1 MRRLSTKARRRVSAR
16 GRGMRSGGEAR
27 SSEIPVSSDADTRG
41 TGKDAVSVAVCRVR
55 RRRADPVP
63 YGETR
68 KPGGCNKSLRQITSR
83 MFHVKHSG
91 RSPAI
96 VSRETFGAFS
106 FGNSAVCGALFRARR
121 STRCRAIV
129 RNPVSSRPILSLSPS
144 SPPVISRALL
154 LAPRLRAPPP
164 SAARVL
170 IEDPPPPIRPSF
182 RTPLRQRRSNV
193 VRRLALCLFPR
204 KMASRQQK
212 RPRDARS
219 RSTGHHRG
227 FKQDVFHPY
236 LAHLCYNF

>member
-91 RSPAI
+91 RYLPEAFVTAPRFSSLPIRHRIRSSATNPAN
-96 VSRETFGAFS
+96 
-106 FGNSAVCGALFRARR
+106 GNGHRVLPRSARVGIRRNGDFARARLSAR
-121 STRCRAIV
+121 SHPA
-129 RNPVSSRPILSLSPS
+129 
-144 SPPVISRALL
+144 
-154 LAPRLRAPPP
+154 
-164 SAARVL
+164 AARGYPPAGLCRQPSHNEVL
-170 IEDPPPPIRPSF
+170 ARHPP
-182 RTPLRQRRSNV
+182 
-193 VRRLALCLFPR
+193 
-204 KMASRQQK
+204 
-212 RPRDARS
+212 ARAKCDL
-219 RSTGHHRG
+219 G
-227 FKQDVFHPY
+227 
-236 LAHLCYNF
+236 